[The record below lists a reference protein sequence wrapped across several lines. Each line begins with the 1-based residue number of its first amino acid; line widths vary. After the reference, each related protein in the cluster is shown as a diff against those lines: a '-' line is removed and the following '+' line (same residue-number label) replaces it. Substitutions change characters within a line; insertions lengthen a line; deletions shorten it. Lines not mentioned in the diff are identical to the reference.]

1 MQLAVSETKGD
12 RLDSWKAIAEYL
24 GVEVRS
30 VQRWEKE
37 RGLPAHRVPG
47 DRRGRVFAY
56 SSDLDAWLNS
66 GTQADIAAQAEKSER
81 RLATEVGTHSIEPNA
96 GFRVPPTKSKFL
108 AAAIVLSMALAF
120 AGYLGFFRESS
131 AARANTGREMLAVLP
146 FQNLSGDS
154 SQEYF
159 ADGLTEEMITDLGRL
174 NPKALGVIARTSAM
188 KYKQS
193 HQDIAQIG
201 RELGVHYIL
210 EGSVRREG
218 QTARISAQLIRVSD
232 QTHVWAQNF
241 ERPTSDILG
250 VEQEVAQAITE
261 KIQVRLGSEG
271 RARLALT
278 NPTNPDAH
286 DAYLTG
292 LYYWNRRS
300 AADLKQAIHYLVQA
314 TEEDGSYAPSFAALA
329 QCYTL
334 VGLAAEP
341 QENRARARAA
351 ALKAIELDDTSAEAH
366 TALGGVKS
374 FYDYDWEGARREFA
388 RAIALNPNYALA
400 HHWYANLYLDP
411 QKHYTEAIAEMRV
424 AQTLDPNNSILL
436 CDLGQAYYF
445 AGQYD
450 KALEIYQRVETMDAE
465 FVPVHWYLADAY
477 RELGKFPEEM
487 MENAAVLNDSDDS
500 VRLPFKRGQWEQKM
514 VGEYER
520 SGRSGQLLAVLSY
533 FHQTEH
539 PSERIPA
546 VVMEAYLGLG
556 EGDQAMEWLNRSYA
570 SRDPHLLYLA
580 ADPLYNP
587 LRADYRFQKL
597 VSRMGLAAH

>member
-1 MQLAVSETKGD
+1 MATNETKGD

-56 SSDLDAWLNS
+56 PSDLDTWLKS
-66 GTQADIAAQAEKSER
+66 GTQADIAAGPETSER
-81 RLATEVGTHSIEPNA
+81 SYVTEAGNGSIEPA
-96 GFRVPPTKSKFL
+96 QSPPVPSTRGKSL
-108 AAAIVLSMALAF
+108 VAAIVLSIALAVV
-120 AGYLGFFRESS
+120 GYLGFFRESS
-131 AARANTGREMLAVLP
+131 AAKAAGRAMLAVLP
-146 FQNLSGDS
+146 FQNLSGDPG
-154 SQEYF
+154 QEYF

-188 KYKQS
+188 KYKHS
-193 HQDIAQIG
+193 HGDIAQIG

-210 EGSVRREG
+210 EGSVRRAG
-218 QTARISAQLIRVSD
+218 KTARISAQLIRVSD

-241 ERPTSDILG
+241 ERPTADLLG

-271 RARLALT
+271 RARLTMT
-278 NPTNPDAH
+278 NPSNPEAH

-300 AADLKQAIHYLVQA
+300 APDLKQAIHYFLQA
-314 TEEDGSYAPSFAALA
+314 TEEDGSYAPAFAALA

-334 VGLAAEP
+334 VGLSMGP
-341 QENRARARAA
+341 QENRARAGAA

-366 TALGGVKS
+366 TAMAGIKA
-374 FYDYDWEGARREFA
+374 FYDYDWPGARREFE

-411 QKHYTEAIAEMRV
+411 QKQFQEAIAEMRV

-445 AGQYD
+445 AHQYD
-450 KALEIYQRVETMDAE
+450 KALEIYQQVETMDPE

-477 RELGKFPEEM
+477 RELGKFPEEIR
-487 MENAAVLNDSDDS
+487 ENASVLRSS
-500 VRLPFKRGQWEQKM
+500 GEHVSLPFEHGGWKQKIQR
-514 VGEYER
+514 EYER
-520 SGRSGQLLAVLSY
+520 SGRRGQLLATLSY
-533 FHQTEH
+533 FQHTKYPGE
-539 PSERIPA
+539 PIPA
-546 VVMEAYLGLG
+546 AVMEAYLGLG
-556 EGDQAMEWLNRSYA
+556 EGEQAMEWLNRSYA
-570 SRDPHLLYLA
+570 AREPHLLYLS

-587 LRADYRFQKL
+587 LRSDPSFQEL
-597 VSRMGLAAH
+597 VSRMGLAAR